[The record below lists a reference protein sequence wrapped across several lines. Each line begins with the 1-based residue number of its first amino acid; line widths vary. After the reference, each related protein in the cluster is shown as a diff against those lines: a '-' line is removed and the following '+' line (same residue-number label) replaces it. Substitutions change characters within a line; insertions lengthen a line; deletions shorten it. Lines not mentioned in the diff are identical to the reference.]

1 VSPNWPDS
9 FSFWRD
15 KRVVVTDGSSPCAEP
30 EAPELVVESD
40 LVSAE
45 DAVEAILA
53 ELAARGIIR

>member
-1 VSPNWPDS
+1 
-9 FSFWRD
+9 
-15 KRVVVTDGSSPCAEP
+15 
-30 EAPELVVESD
+30 VVESD